1 MTRRSGKSRKVVEMA
16 FSSTSKIDKSNLKA
30 DYDNWPDLARSSW
43 SESMPPQLDR
53 SYSSMLLVGMGG
65 SGIIGEVLSDLTTEV
80 DGIHIDVLKDYH
92 LPRFYTSDT
101 LVVGISASGNTE
113 ETISVL
119 NESSKKGLDICT
131 FGSGGLL
138 ERLSHTNQRI
148 RFTKSKMLKVPRSSF
163 PGLFYP
169 ILKFLVQNGYLKIS
183 EDHVLDSIECLS
195 RARELCSKPLV
206 KQNKAL
212 EIALE
217 ISQMKNALPIIY
229 SSKRTRSVGLRFRQS
244 LNENSK
250 IHAFEGTIPEICH
263 NDIVSWD
270 YAKASK
276 AKSYVSSAVPIALK
290 LEDDPLEIRARF
302 QIIEDILKKSKSRFI
317 DAQSIG
323 TSYISK
329 LISMMYI
336 LEYSTYYAA
345 ILRGVDPILTPSI
358 DLLKDEL
365 KTRLNYLGRFN

>member
-1 MTRRSGKSRKVVEMA
+1 MTRKPGKSKSAIESVFSTASKV
-16 FSSTSKIDKSNLKA
+16 DRSNLKA
-30 DYDNWPDLARSSW
+30 DYDGWPELARSSW
-43 SESMPPQLDR
+43 SEAAPPQLDR

-65 SGIIGEVLSDLTTEV
+65 SGIIGEVVSDLSAEL
-80 DGIHIDVLKDYH
+80 DGIRIDVLKDYH
-92 LPRFYTSDT
+92 LPRFYSSDT

-113 ETISVL
+113 ETISAI
-119 NESSKKGLDICT
+119 NEASKKGLDICT

-138 ERLSHTNQRI
+138 EKLSQSNPRI
-148 RFTKSKMLKVPRSSF
+148 KFTKSKMFKVPRSSF

-183 EDHVLDSIECLS
+183 EDHISDSIECLS

-206 KQNKAL
+206 KQNKSL

-217 ISQMKNALPIIY
+217 ISQTKNSLPVIY
-229 SSKRTRSVGLRFRQS
+229 SSKRTRSIGLRFRQS

-250 IHAFEGTIPEICH
+250 VHAFEGAIPEICH

-270 YAKASK
+270 YPRASK
-276 AKSYVSSAVPIALK
+276 AKSFVSNSVPIALR
-290 LEDDPLEIRARF
+290 LEDDPLEVRTRF
-302 QIIEDILKKSKSRFI
+302 QIVEDILKKSKSKFL

-323 TSYISK
+323 TSYISRI
-329 LISMMYI
+329 ISMIYI

-345 ILRGVDPILTPSI
+345 ILRSVDPMLTPSI
-358 DLLKDEL
+358 DLLKEEL
-365 KTRLNYLGRFN
+365 KTRLNYLGRHN